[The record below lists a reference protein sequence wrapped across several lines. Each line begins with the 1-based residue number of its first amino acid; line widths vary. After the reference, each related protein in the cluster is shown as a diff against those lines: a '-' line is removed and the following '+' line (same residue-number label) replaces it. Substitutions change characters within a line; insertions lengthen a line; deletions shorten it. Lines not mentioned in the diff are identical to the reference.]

1 MKIKDGNFEMPCME
15 LVTFSSE
22 DVICTSGGCT
32 GKCNQ
37 VCENDCIQVCQGVC
51 HSVNS

>member
-22 DVICTSGGCT
+22 DVICTSGGALDIAS
-32 GKCNQ
+32 Q
-37 VCENDCIQVCQGVC
+37 
-51 HSVNS
+51 SVKMTAYRFVRVFAVM